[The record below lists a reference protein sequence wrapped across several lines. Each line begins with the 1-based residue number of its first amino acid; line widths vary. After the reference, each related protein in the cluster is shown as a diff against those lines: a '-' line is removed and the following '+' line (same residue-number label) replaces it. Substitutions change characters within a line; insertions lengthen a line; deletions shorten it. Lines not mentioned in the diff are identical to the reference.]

1 MSMDA
6 LNEAVASVGGSWVK
20 LRNSDDPPIEG
31 TIVSF
36 EKRNRTDPQGDV
48 VYKRGTQTPRI
59 EWVFTL
65 QTDLRDGDE
74 DDGIRK
80 LPCNESM
87 QRAISEA
94 IKASGRPAEEGG
106 TLKVG
111 VASDPEDSFS
121 QAEYRAK
128 YTPPAKT
135 IDTDDDEF

>member
-36 EKRNRTDPQGDV
+36 EKRDRTDPNGDV
-48 VYKRGTQTPRI
+48 VYKRGTQTPRT

-65 QTDLRDGDE
+65 QTGIRDSDE
-74 DDGIRK
+74 DDGVRK

-121 QAEYRAK
+121 QAEYKAR
-128 YTPPAKT
+128 YTPPA
-135 IDTDDDEF
+135 IDTSVGDF